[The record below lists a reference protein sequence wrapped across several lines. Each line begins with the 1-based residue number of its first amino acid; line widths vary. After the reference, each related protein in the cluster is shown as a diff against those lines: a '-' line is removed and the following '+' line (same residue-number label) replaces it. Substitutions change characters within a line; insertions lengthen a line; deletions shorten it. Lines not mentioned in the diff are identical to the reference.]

1 MRTTTWFESMV
12 ARLAGVRRSAM
23 VALTLLLVTGVGR
36 VADDDE
42 TEGARA

>member
-12 ARLAGVRRSAM
+12 ARLAGVRRSATL
-23 VALTLLLVTGVGR
+23 ALTLLLATGVGR

-42 TEGARA
+42 AEGARA